1 MSAAE
6 RFEMIVI
13 GSGPAGQKA
22 AIQAVKAGRSVLL
35 VERDRGVGGACVHR
49 GTIPSKTLRET
60 ASFLGGMKERG
71 EGVFEVHLPE
81 QVKVAS
87 LTTRLRRV
95 IDAHQGFIS
104 RQLDR
109 NQIVTAHGRA
119 RFLGPKEIAVR
130 TIQGE
135 EKTYQADHI
144 VVATGSTPR
153 VPPNVPID
161 HEHILDS
168 DSILSVNYLPQ
179 SLVVLGGGVIAS
191 EYASI
196 FASLGVQV
204 VMVDKAPR
212 PLAFLDADLSERFV
226 KHFEGLSGSSYL
238 GSQEVKEVR
247 WDGVSAVE
255 TELADGTTLRSDK
268 LLCALGRIANVA
280 DLDVAAAG
288 LEVTSRGLLEVDD
301 FCRTAVQSIYA
312 VGDVIGPPALASSS
326 MEQGRRAARH
336 ALNLPLGKGS
346 EVIPAGIYT
355 IPEISTIGLT
365 EDQVIEAQ
373 GSAICGESNFSEL
386 ARAQIAFCTDGHLKL
401 VADAQGRRLM
411 GAQIFGDG
419 ATELIHIA
427 QMALLTDS
435 DIDLFIENIFNF
447 PTLAEAYRVA
457 ALEIVRKRPAPVSNL
472 NPNPMERVL

>member
-1 MSAAE
+1 MTLPAH
-6 RFEMIVI
+6 FEMIVI
-13 GSGPAGQKA
+13 GSGPAGQNA
-22 AIQAVKAGRSVLL
+22 AVQAVKAGKSVLL

-60 ASFLGGMKERG
+60 ASFLGGLKKRG
-71 EGVFEVHLPE
+71 EGVFEVQLPE

-87 LTTRLRRV
+87 LTTRLRQV
-95 IDAHQGFIS
+95 IDAHQGFIA

-109 NQIVTAHGRA
+109 NEIVTAHGRA
-119 RFLGPKEIAVR
+119 RFLGSDVIAVR
-130 TIQGE
+130 NVRGE
-135 EKTYQADHI
+135 EKFYSADHI

-168 DSILSVNYLPQ
+168 DSILSINYLPQ

-196 FASLGVQV
+196 FASLGVEV

-212 PLAFLDADLSERFV
+212 PLAFLDEDLSHRFV
-226 KHFEGLSGSSYL
+226 RHFETLAGSKYF
-238 GSQEVKEVR
+238 GSREVKEVR

-255 TELADGTTLRSDK
+255 TELTDGEVLRSDK

-280 DLDVAAAG
+280 DLGVEAAG
-288 LEVTSRGLLEVDD
+288 LEVTSRGLLEVDE
-301 FCRTAVQSIYA
+301 FCRTSIPHIYA

-365 EDQVIEAQ
+365 EEQVIESQ
-373 GSAICGESNFSEL
+373 GSAVCGESNFSEL
-386 ARAQIAFCTDGHLKL
+386 ARAQIAFCTDGYLKL
-401 VADAQGRRLM
+401 VADAQGRKLM
-411 GAQIFGDG
+411 GAQIFGEG
-419 ATELIHIA
+419 ATELIHVA
-427 QMALLTDS
+427 QMALLTES

-457 ALEIVRKRPAPVSNL
+457 ALQIVRKRPAQASSP